1 MTKKRAVITGM
12 GSISCIG
19 TSLEEISKSLKD
31 GDSGIS
37 KNEEYDDL
45 GFRSKI
51 SGSVEINLKDLIDRK
66 IFRFMG
72 EAAAYSYL
80 SALDAIKDS
89 GLPNSIFETDR
100 IGVIAGSG
108 GASSRS
114 QVDAADILREKG
126 VKRVGPY
133 RVTQTM
139 GSTVSAC
146 LATSMKIKGVNFS
159 ISSACSTSAHCIGSA
174 WEQIQLGNQ
183 DVIIAGGAEDE
194 HWTQSG
200 LFDAM
205 GALSSNF
212 NENPTEASRPF
223 DENRDGFVISGGG
236 GIVIVEE
243 LEHALSRKAK
253 IYAEIKG
260 YSATSDGDDM
270 VAPSGEGAKN
280 CMRKSLEMSG
290 LNSIDYLNAHGTSTP
305 AGDPIELNAIKTVF
319 KDDIPIVSSTKSLT
333 GHTLGAAGVQECI
346 YSILMMN
353 QNFIAGNK
361 NLANPIPEA
370 DGINIPDK
378 SKLETIDFDN
388 DNINMVVTLEDG
400 KQQIILIDIKDG
412 IEQSRKYIEIK
423 NQK

>member
-19 TSLEEISKSLKD
+19 NNLEEISNSLRK
-31 GDSGIS
+31 GISGIS
-37 KNEEYDDL
+37 KNDEYNDL
-45 GFRSKI
+45 GFRSKV
-51 SGSVEINLKDLIDRK
+51 SGSILIDLKDLIDRK
-66 IFRFMG
+66 LFRFMG

-80 SALDAIKDS
+80 SALDALRDS
-89 GLPNSIFETDR
+89 ELPESIFETDR

-146 LATSMKIKGVNFS
+146 LATSLKIKGVNFS

-205 GALSSNF
+205 GALSSNY
-212 NENPTEASRPF
+212 NENPTAASRPF

-236 GIVIVEE
+236 GILIVEE

-280 CMRKSLEMSG
+280 CMKKSLEMSG
-290 LNSIDYLNAHGTSTP
+290 LKSVDYLNAHGTSTP
-305 AGDPIELNAIKTVF
+305 AGDPIELNAIKSVF

-353 QNFIAGNK
+353 GNFIAGNK
-361 NLANPIPEA
+361 NLTDPIPEA
-370 DGINIPDK
+370 DGINIPEK
-378 SKLETIDFDN
+378 SLEKEFDSFMSN
-388 DNINMVVTLEDG
+388 SFGFGGTNVSLVLS
-400 KQQIILIDIKDG
+400 KF
-412 IEQSRKYIEIK
+412 K
-423 NQK
+423 N

>member
-12 GSISCIG
+12 GSVSCIG
-19 TSLEEISKSLKD
+19 NNLEEISNSLRQ
-31 GDSGIS
+31 GISGIS
-37 KNEEYDDL
+37 KNDEYNDL
-45 GFRSKI
+45 GFRSKV
-51 SGSVEINLKDLIDRK
+51 SGSISIDLKDLIDRK
-66 IFRFMG
+66 LFRFMG

-80 SALDAIKDS
+80 SALDALRDS
-89 GLPNSIFETDR
+89 ELPESIFETDR

-146 LATSMKIKGVNFS
+146 LATSLKIKGVNFS

-205 GALSSNF
+205 GALSSNY
-212 NENPTEASRPF
+212 NENPTAASRPF

-236 GIVIVEE
+236 GILIVEE

-253 IYAEIKG
+253 IYAEITG

-280 CMRKSLEMSG
+280 CMKKSLEMSG
-290 LNSIDYLNAHGTSTP
+290 LKSVDYLNAHGTSTP
-305 AGDPIELNAIKTVF
+305 AGDPIELNAIKSVF

-353 QNFIAGNK
+353 GNFIAGNK
-361 NLANPIPEA
+361 NLTDPIPEA
-370 DGINIPDK
+370 DGINIPEK
-378 SKLETIDFDN
+378 SLEKEFDSFMSN
-388 DNINMVVTLEDG
+388 SFGFGGTNVSLVLS
-400 KQQIILIDIKDG
+400 KF
-412 IEQSRKYIEIK
+412 K
-423 NQK
+423 N

>member
-19 TSLEEISKSLKD
+19 NNLEEISKSLRN
-31 GDSGIS
+31 GISGIS
-37 KNEEYDDL
+37 KNDEYSNL
-45 GFRSKI
+45 GFRSKV
-51 SGSVEINLKDLIDRK
+51 SGSISINLKDLIDRK
-66 IFRFMG
+66 LFRFMG

-89 GLPNSIFETDR
+89 DLPESIFETDR

-146 LATSMKIKGVNFS
+146 LATSLKIKGVNFS
-159 ISSACSTSAHCIGSA
+159 ISSACSTSAHCVGSA

-212 NENPTEASRPF
+212 NENPTDASRPF

-236 GIVIVEE
+236 GILIVEE

-280 CMRKSLEMSG
+280 CMKKSLEMSG
-290 LNSIDYLNAHGTSTP
+290 LKSVDYLNAHGTSTP
-305 AGDPIELNAIKTVF
+305 AGDPIELNAIKSVF

-353 QNFIAGNK
+353 GNFIAGNK
-361 NLANPIPEA
+361 NLTDPIPEA
-370 DGINIPDK
+370 EG
-378 SKLETIDFDN
+378 
-388 DNINMVVTLEDG
+388 
-400 KQQIILIDIKDG
+400 IDIPEKSLEKEFNSFMSNSFG
-412 IEQSRKYIEIK
+412 FGGTNVSLVLSKFK
-423 NQK
+423 N

>member
-19 TSLEEISKSLKD
+19 NNLEEISNSLRQ
-31 GDSGIS
+31 GISGIS
-37 KNEEYDDL
+37 KNDEYDDL
-45 GFRSKI
+45 GFRSKV
-51 SGSVEINLKDLIDRK
+51 SGSISIDLKDLIDRK
-66 IFRFMG
+66 LFRFMG

-80 SALDAIKDS
+80 SALDALRDS
-89 GLPNSIFETDR
+89 KLPESIFETDR

-146 LATSMKIKGVNFS
+146 LATSLKIKGVNFS

-205 GALSSNF
+205 GALSSNY
-212 NENPTEASRPF
+212 NENPTAASRPF

-236 GIVIVEE
+236 GILIVEE

-280 CMRKSLEMSG
+280 CMKKSLEMSG
-290 LNSIDYLNAHGTSTP
+290 LKSVDYLNAHGTSTP
-305 AGDPIELNAIKTVF
+305 AGDPIELNAIKSVF

-353 QNFIAGNK
+353 GNFIAGNK
-361 NLANPIPEA
+361 NLTDPIPEA
-370 DGINIPDK
+370 DGINIPEK
-378 SKLETIDFDN
+378 SLEKEFDSFMSN
-388 DNINMVVTLEDG
+388 SFGFGGTNVSLVLS
-400 KQQIILIDIKDG
+400 KF
-412 IEQSRKYIEIK
+412 K
-423 NQK
+423 N

>member
-1 MTKKRAVITGM
+1 MIKKRAVITGM

-19 TSLEEISKSLKD
+19 NNLEEISNSLKQ
-31 GDSGIS
+31 GISGIS
-37 KNEEYDDL
+37 KNDEYNDL
-45 GFRSKI
+45 GFRSKV
-51 SGSVEINLKDLIDRK
+51 SGSVSIDLKDLIDRK
-66 IFRFMG
+66 LFRFMG

-80 SALDAIKDS
+80 SALDALRDS
-89 GLPNSIFETDR
+89 ELPESIFETDR

-146 LATSMKIKGVNFS
+146 LATSLKIKGVNFS

-205 GALSSNF
+205 GALSSNY
-212 NENPTEASRPF
+212 NENPTAASRPF

-236 GIVIVEE
+236 GILIVEE

-280 CMRKSLEMSG
+280 CMKKSLEMSG
-290 LNSIDYLNAHGTSTP
+290 LKSVDYLNAHGTSTP
-305 AGDPIELNAIKTVF
+305 AGDPIELNAIKSVF

-353 QNFIAGNK
+353 GNFIAGNK
-361 NLANPIPEA
+361 NLTDPIPEA
-370 DGINIPDK
+370 DGINIPEK
-378 SKLETIDFDN
+378 SLEKEFDSFMSN
-388 DNINMVVTLEDG
+388 SFGFGGTNVSLVLS
-400 KQQIILIDIKDG
+400 KFKD
-412 IEQSRKYIEIK
+412 
-423 NQK
+423 

>member
-19 TSLEEISKSLKD
+19 NNLEEISNSLRQ
-31 GDSGIS
+31 GISGIS
-37 KNEEYDDL
+37 KNDEYNDL
-45 GFRSKI
+45 GFRSKV
-51 SGSVEINLKDLIDRK
+51 SGSILIDLKGLIDRK
-66 IFRFMG
+66 LFRFMG

-80 SALDAIKDS
+80 SALDALRDS
-89 GLPNSIFETDR
+89 ELPESIFETDR

-146 LATSMKIKGVNFS
+146 LATSLKIKGVNFS

-205 GALSSNF
+205 GALSSNY
-212 NENPTEASRPF
+212 NENPTAASRPF

-236 GIVIVEE
+236 GILIVEE

-280 CMRKSLEMSG
+280 CMKKSLEMSG
-290 LNSIDYLNAHGTSTP
+290 LKSVDYLNAHGTSTP
-305 AGDPIELNAIKTVF
+305 AGDPIELNAIKSVF

-353 QNFIAGNK
+353 GNFIAGNK
-361 NLANPIPEA
+361 NLTDPIPEA
-370 DGINIPDK
+370 DGINIPEK
-378 SKLETIDFDN
+378 SLEKEFDSFMSN
-388 DNINMVVTLEDG
+388 SFGFGGTNVSLVLS
-400 KQQIILIDIKDG
+400 KF
-412 IEQSRKYIEIK
+412 K
-423 NQK
+423 N

>member
-1 MTKKRAVITGM
+1 MKIHKVSKMTKKRAVITGM

-19 TSLEEISKSLKD
+19 NNLEEISHSLRQ
-31 GDSGIS
+31 GISGIS
-37 KNEEYDDL
+37 KNDEYNDL
-45 GFRSKI
+45 GFRSKV
-51 SGSVEINLKDLIDRK
+51 SGSISIDLKDLIDRK
-66 IFRFMG
+66 LFRFMG

-80 SALDAIKDS
+80 SAQDALRDS
-89 GLPNSIFETDR
+89 ELPESIFETDR

-146 LATSMKIKGVNFS
+146 LATSLKIKGVNFS

-183 DVIIAGGAEDE
+183 DVIVAGGGEDE

-205 GALSSNF
+205 GALSTNY
-212 NENPTEASRPF
+212 NENPTAASRPF

-236 GIVIVEE
+236 GILIVEE

-280 CMRKSLEMSG
+280 CMKKSLEMSG
-290 LNSIDYLNAHGTSTP
+290 LKSVDYLNAHGTSTP
-305 AGDPIELNAIKTVF
+305 AGDPIELNAIKSVF

-353 QNFIAGNK
+353 GNFIAGNK
-361 NLANPIPEA
+361 NLTDPIPEA
-370 DGINIPDK
+370 DGINIPEK
-378 SKLETIDFDN
+378 SLEKEFDSFMSN
-388 DNINMVVTLEDG
+388 SFGFGGTNVSLVLS
-400 KQQIILIDIKDG
+400 KF
-412 IEQSRKYIEIK
+412 K
-423 NQK
+423 N

>member
-19 TSLEEISKSLKD
+19 NNLEEISHSLRQ
-31 GDSGIS
+31 GISGIS
-37 KNEEYDDL
+37 KNDEYNDL
-45 GFRSKI
+45 GFRIKV
-51 SGSVEINLKDLIDRK
+51 SGSISIDLKDLIDRK
-66 IFRFMG
+66 LFRFMG

-80 SALDAIKDS
+80 SAQDALRDS
-89 GLPNSIFETDR
+89 ELPESIFETDR

-146 LATSMKIKGVNFS
+146 LATSLKIKGVNFS

-205 GALSSNF
+205 GALSSNY
-212 NENPTEASRPF
+212 NENPTAASRPF

-236 GIVIVEE
+236 GILIVEE

-280 CMRKSLEMSG
+280 CMKKSLEMSG
-290 LNSIDYLNAHGTSTP
+290 LKSVDYLNAHGTSTP
-305 AGDPIELNAIKTVF
+305 AGDPIELNAIKSVF

-353 QNFIAGNK
+353 GNFIAGNK
-361 NLANPIPEA
+361 NLTDPIPEA
-370 DGINIPDK
+370 DGINIPEK
-378 SKLETIDFDN
+378 SLEKEFDSFMSN
-388 DNINMVVTLEDG
+388 SFGFGGTNVSLVL
-400 KQQIILIDIKDG
+400 
-412 IEQSRKYIEIK
+412 SRFK
-423 NQK
+423 N

>member
-1 MTKKRAVITGM
+1 MTKKRAGITGM
-12 GSISCIG
+12 GSVSCIG
-19 TSLEEISKSLKD
+19 NNLEEISNSLRQ
-31 GDSGIS
+31 GISGIS
-37 KNEEYDDL
+37 KNDEYNDL

-51 SGSVEINLKDLIDRK
+51 SGSILIDLKDLIDRK
-66 IFRFMG
+66 LFRFMG

-80 SALDAIKDS
+80 SALDALRDS
-89 GLPNSIFETDR
+89 KLPESIFETDR

-146 LATSMKIKGVNFS
+146 LATSLKIKGVNFS

-205 GALSSNF
+205 GALSSNY
-212 NENPTEASRPF
+212 NENPTAASRPF

-236 GIVIVEE
+236 GILIVEE

-280 CMRKSLEMSG
+280 CMKKSLEMSG
-290 LNSIDYLNAHGTSTP
+290 LKSVDYLNAHGTSTP
-305 AGDPIELNAIKTVF
+305 AGDPIELNAIKSVF

-353 QNFIAGNK
+353 GNFIAGNK
-361 NLANPIPEA
+361 NLNDPIPEA
-370 DGINIPDK
+370 DGINIPEK
-378 SKLETIDFDN
+378 SLEKEFDSFMSN
-388 DNINMVVTLEDG
+388 SFGFGGTNVSLVLS
-400 KQQIILIDIKDG
+400 KF
-412 IEQSRKYIEIK
+412 K
-423 NQK
+423 N

>member
-19 TSLEEISKSLKD
+19 NNLEEISNSLRQ
-31 GDSGIS
+31 GISGIS
-37 KNEEYDDL
+37 KNDEYNDL
-45 GFRSKI
+45 GFRSKV
-51 SGSVEINLKDLIDRK
+51 SGSISIDLKDLIDRK
-66 IFRFMG
+66 LFRFMG

-80 SALDAIKDS
+80 SALDALRDS
-89 GLPNSIFETDR
+89 ELSESIFETDR

-146 LATSMKIKGVNFS
+146 LATSLKIKGVNFS

-212 NENPTEASRPF
+212 NENPTAASRPF
-223 DENRDGFVISGGG
+223 DKNRDGFVISGGG
-236 GIVIVEE
+236 GILIVEE

-253 IYAEIKG
+253 IYAEIIG

-280 CMRKSLEMSG
+280 CMKKSFEMSG
-290 LNSIDYLNAHGTSTP
+290 LKSVDYLNAHGTSTP
-305 AGDPIELNAIKTVF
+305 AGDPIELNAIKSVF
-319 KDDIPIVSSTKSLT
+319 KDDIPLVSSTKSLT

-353 QNFIAGNK
+353 GNFIAGNK
-361 NLANPIPEA
+361 NLTDPIPEA
-370 DGINIPDK
+370 DGINIPEK
-378 SKLETIDFDN
+378 SLEKEFNSFMSNSFGFGGTNVSLVLSKF
-388 DNINMVVTLEDG
+388 
-400 KQQIILIDIKDG
+400 
-412 IEQSRKYIEIK
+412 K
-423 NQK
+423 N

>member
-19 TSLEEISKSLKD
+19 NNLEEISNSLRQ
-31 GDSGIS
+31 GISGIS
-37 KNEEYDDL
+37 KNDEYNDL
-45 GFRSKI
+45 GFRSKV
-51 SGSVEINLKDLIDRK
+51 SGSILIDLKDLIDRK
-66 IFRFMG
+66 LFRFMG

-80 SALDAIKDS
+80 SALDALRDS
-89 GLPNSIFETDR
+89 ELPESIFETDR

-146 LATSMKIKGVNFS
+146 LATSLKIKGVNFS

-212 NENPTEASRPF
+212 NENPTAASRPF
-223 DENRDGFVISGGG
+223 DESRDGFVISGGG
-236 GIVIVEE
+236 GILIVEE

-280 CMRKSLEMSG
+280 CMKKSLEMSG
-290 LNSIDYLNAHGTSTP
+290 LKSVDYLNAHGTSTP
-305 AGDPIELNAIKTVF
+305 AGDPIELNAIKSVF

-353 QNFIAGNK
+353 GNFIAGNK
-361 NLANPIPEA
+361 NLTDPIPEA
-370 DGINIPDK
+370 DGINIPEK
-378 SKLETIDFDN
+378 SLEKEFDSFMSN
-388 DNINMVVTLEDG
+388 SFGFGGTNVSLVLS
-400 KQQIILIDIKDG
+400 KF
-412 IEQSRKYIEIK
+412 K
-423 NQK
+423 N

>member
-19 TSLEEISKSLKD
+19 NNLEEISNSLRQ
-31 GDSGIS
+31 GISGIS
-37 KNEEYDDL
+37 KNDEYNDL
-45 GFRSKI
+45 GFRSKV
-51 SGSVEINLKDLIDRK
+51 SGSILIDLKDLIDRK
-66 IFRFMG
+66 LFRFMG

-80 SALDAIKDS
+80 SALDALRDS
-89 GLPNSIFETDR
+89 KLPESIFETDR

-146 LATSMKIKGVNFS
+146 LATSFKIKGVNFS

-205 GALSSNF
+205 GALSSNY
-212 NENPTEASRPF
+212 NENPTAASRPF

-236 GIVIVEE
+236 GILIVEE

-253 IYAEIKG
+253 IYAEVKG

-280 CMRKSLEMSG
+280 CMKKSLEMSG
-290 LNSIDYLNAHGTSTP
+290 LKSVDYLNAHGTSTP
-305 AGDPIELNAIKTVF
+305 AGDPIELNAIKSVF

-353 QNFIAGNK
+353 GNFIAGNK
-361 NLANPIPEA
+361 NLTDPIPEA
-370 DGINIPDK
+370 DGIDIPKK
-378 SKLETIDFDN
+378 SLEKEFDSFMSN
-388 DNINMVVTLEDG
+388 SFGFGGTNVSLVLS
-400 KQQIILIDIKDG
+400 KFK
-412 IEQSRKYIEIK
+412 S
-423 NQK
+423 

>member
-1 MTKKRAVITGM
+1 MIKKRAVITGM

-19 TSLEEISKSLKD
+19 NNLAEISNSLRQ
-31 GDSGIS
+31 GISGIT
-37 KNEEYDDL
+37 KNDEYNDL
-45 GFRSKI
+45 GFRSKV
-51 SGSVEINLKDLIDRK
+51 SGSIFIDLKDLIDRK
-66 IFRFMG
+66 LFRFMG

-80 SALDAIKDS
+80 SALDALRDS
-89 GLPNSIFETDR
+89 KLPESIFETDR

-146 LATSMKIKGVNFS
+146 LATSLKIKGVNFS

-205 GALSSNF
+205 GALSSNY
-212 NENPTEASRPF
+212 NENPTAASRPF

-236 GIVIVEE
+236 GILIVEE

-280 CMRKSLEMSG
+280 CMKKSLEMSG
-290 LNSIDYLNAHGTSTP
+290 LKSVDYLNAHGTSTP
-305 AGDPIELNAIKTVF
+305 AGDPIELNAIKSVF

-353 QNFIAGNK
+353 GNFIAGNK
-361 NLANPIPEA
+361 NLTDPIPEA
-370 DGINIPDK
+370 DGINIPEK
-378 SKLETIDFDN
+378 SLEKEFDSFMSN
-388 DNINMVVTLEDG
+388 SFGFGGTNVSLVLS
-400 KQQIILIDIKDG
+400 KF
-412 IEQSRKYIEIK
+412 K
-423 NQK
+423 N

>member
-1 MTKKRAVITGM
+1 MAKKRAVITGM

-19 TSLEEISKSLKD
+19 NNLNEISKSLKE
-31 GDSGIS
+31 GTSGIFF
-37 KNEEYDDL
+37 NEEYENL
-45 GFRSKI
+45 GFRSKV
-51 SGSVEINLKDLIDRK
+51 SGSINIDLKELIDRK
-66 IFRFMG
+66 LLRFMG
-72 EAAAYSYL
+72 EAASYAYL
-80 SALDAIKDS
+80 SALEAIKDAN
-89 GLPNSIFETDR
+89 LPKSIFDTDR

-114 QVDAADILREKG
+114 QVDAADIMRNKG
-126 VKRVGPY
+126 VKRIGPY

-146 LATSMKIKGVNFS
+146 LSTSLKIKGVNFS

-183 DVIIAGGAEDE
+183 DVVIAGGGEDE

-212 NENPTEASRPF
+212 NNDPTKASRPF

-243 LEHALSRKAK
+243 LEHALRRDAE

-270 VAPSGEGAKN
+270 VSPSGEGAKN
-280 CMRKSLEMSG
+280 CMQKSFEMSE
-290 LNSIDYLNAHGTSTP
+290 LDSIDYLNAHGTSTP
-305 AGDPIELNAIKTVF
+305 AGDPIEINAIKSVF
-319 KDDIPIVSSTKSLT
+319 KENPPIISSTKSLT

-346 YSILMMN
+346 YSILMMKG
-353 QNFIAGNK
+353 NFISGNK
-361 NLANPIPEA
+361 NLSSPIPEA
-370 DGINIPDK
+370 SGLNIPETSIEREFNSFMSNSFGFGGTNTSLVL
-378 SKLETIDFDN
+378 SKYEN
-388 DNINMVVTLEDG
+388 
-400 KQQIILIDIKDG
+400 
-412 IEQSRKYIEIK
+412 
-423 NQK
+423 

>member
-19 TSLEEISKSLKD
+19 NNLEEISKSLRN
-31 GDSGIS
+31 GISGIS
-37 KNEEYDDL
+37 KNDEYSNL

-51 SGSVEINLKDLIDRK
+51 SGSISINLKDLIDRK
-66 IFRFMG
+66 LFRFMG

-89 GLPNSIFETDR
+89 DLPESIFETDR

-146 LATSMKIKGVNFS
+146 LATSLKIKGVNFS

-212 NENPTEASRPF
+212 NENPTDASRPF

-236 GIVIVEE
+236 GILIVEE

-280 CMRKSLEMSG
+280 CMKKSLEMSG
-290 LNSIDYLNAHGTSTP
+290 LKSVDYLNAHGTSTP
-305 AGDPIELNAIKTVF
+305 AGDPIELNAIKSVF
-319 KDDIPIVSSTKSLT
+319 KDDIPVVSSTKSLT

-353 QNFIAGNK
+353 GNFIAGNK
-361 NLANPIPEA
+361 NLTDPIPEA
-370 DGINIPDK
+370 NGINIPEK
-378 SKLETIDFDN
+378 SLEKEFDSFMSN
-388 DNINMVVTLEDG
+388 SFGFGGTNVSLVLSKYED
-400 KQQIILIDIKDG
+400 
-412 IEQSRKYIEIK
+412 
-423 NQK
+423 

>member
-19 TSLEEISKSLKD
+19 NNLAEISNSLRQ
-31 GDSGIS
+31 GISGIS
-37 KNEEYDDL
+37 KNDEYNDL
-45 GFRSKI
+45 GFRSKV
-51 SGSVEINLKDLIDRK
+51 SGSISIDLKDLIDRK
-66 IFRFMG
+66 LFRFMG

-80 SALDAIKDS
+80 SALDALRDS
-89 GLPNSIFETDR
+89 ELPESIFETDR

-146 LATSMKIKGVNFS
+146 LATSLKIKGVNFS

-205 GALSSNF
+205 GALSSNY
-212 NENPTEASRPF
+212 NENPTAASRPF

-236 GIVIVEE
+236 GILIVEE

-280 CMRKSLEMSG
+280 CMKKSLEMSG
-290 LNSIDYLNAHGTSTP
+290 LKSVDYLNAHGTSTP
-305 AGDPIELNAIKTVF
+305 AGDPIELNAIKSVF

-353 QNFIAGNK
+353 GNFIAGNK
-361 NLANPIPEA
+361 NLTDPIPEA
-370 DGINIPDK
+370 DGINIPEK
-378 SKLETIDFDN
+378 SLEKEFNSFMSNSFGFGGTNVSLVLSKF
-388 DNINMVVTLEDG
+388 
-400 KQQIILIDIKDG
+400 
-412 IEQSRKYIEIK
+412 K
-423 NQK
+423 N

>member
-12 GSISCIG
+12 GSVSCIG
-19 TSLEEISKSLKD
+19 NNLEEISNSLRQ
-31 GDSGIS
+31 GISGIS
-37 KNEEYDDL
+37 KNDEYSDL
-45 GFRSKI
+45 GFRSKV
-51 SGSVEINLKDLIDRK
+51 SGSISIDLKDLIDRK
-66 IFRFMG
+66 LFRFMG

-80 SALDAIKDS
+80 SALDALRDS
-89 GLPNSIFETDR
+89 ELPESIFETDR

-146 LATSMKIKGVNFS
+146 LATSLKIKGVNFS

-205 GALSSNF
+205 GALSSNY
-212 NENPTEASRPF
+212 NENPTAASRPF

-236 GIVIVEE
+236 GILIVEE

-280 CMRKSLEMSG
+280 CMKKSLEMSG
-290 LNSIDYLNAHGTSTP
+290 LKSVDYLNAHGTSTP
-305 AGDPIELNAIKTVF
+305 AGDPIELNAIKSVF

-353 QNFIAGNK
+353 GNFIAGNK
-361 NLANPIPEA
+361 NLTDPIPEA
-370 DGINIPDK
+370 NGINIPEK
-378 SKLETIDFDN
+378 SLEKEFDSFMSN
-388 DNINMVVTLEDG
+388 SFGFGGTNVSLVLS
-400 KQQIILIDIKDG
+400 KF
-412 IEQSRKYIEIK
+412 K
-423 NQK
+423 N

>member
-19 TSLEEISKSLKD
+19 NNLEEISHSLRQ
-31 GDSGIS
+31 GISGIS
-37 KNEEYDDL
+37 KNDEYNDL
-45 GFRSKI
+45 GFRSKV
-51 SGSVEINLKDLIDRK
+51 SGSILIDLKDLIDRK
-66 IFRFMG
+66 LFRFMG

-80 SALDAIKDS
+80 SALDALRDS
-89 GLPNSIFETDR
+89 ELPESIFETDR

-146 LATSMKIKGVNFS
+146 LATSLKIKGVNFS

-205 GALSSNF
+205 GALSSNY
-212 NENPTEASRPF
+212 NENPTAASRPF
-223 DENRDGFVISGGG
+223 DKNRDGFVISGGG
-236 GIVIVEE
+236 GILIVEE

-280 CMRKSLEMSG
+280 CMKKSLEMSG
-290 LNSIDYLNAHGTSTP
+290 LKSVDYLNAHGTSTP
-305 AGDPIELNAIKTVF
+305 AGDPIELNAIKSVF

-353 QNFIAGNK
+353 GNFIAGNK
-361 NLANPIPEA
+361 NLTDPIPEA
-370 DGINIPDK
+370 DSINIPEK
-378 SKLETIDFDN
+378 SLEKEFDSFMSN
-388 DNINMVVTLEDG
+388 SFGFGGTNVSLVLS
-400 KQQIILIDIKDG
+400 KF
-412 IEQSRKYIEIK
+412 K
-423 NQK
+423 N

>member
-19 TSLEEISKSLKD
+19 NNLEEISNSLRQ
-31 GDSGIS
+31 GISGIS
-37 KNEEYDDL
+37 KNDEYNDL
-45 GFRSKI
+45 GFRSKV
-51 SGSVEINLKDLIDRK
+51 SGSILIDLKDLIDRK
-66 IFRFMG
+66 LFRFMG

-80 SALDAIKDS
+80 SALDALRDS
-89 GLPNSIFETDR
+89 KLSESIFETDR

-146 LATSMKIKGVNFS
+146 LATSLKIKGVNFS

-205 GALSSNF
+205 GALSSNY
-212 NENPTEASRPF
+212 NENPTAASRPF

-236 GIVIVEE
+236 GILIVEE

-280 CMRKSLEMSG
+280 CMKKSLEMSG
-290 LNSIDYLNAHGTSTP
+290 LKSVDYLNAHGTSTP
-305 AGDPIELNAIKTVF
+305 AGDPIELNAIKSVF

-353 QNFIAGNK
+353 GNFIAGNK
-361 NLANPIPEA
+361 NLTDPIPEA
-370 DGINIPDK
+370 DGINIPEK
-378 SKLETIDFDN
+378 SLQKEFDSFMSN
-388 DNINMVVTLEDG
+388 SFGFGGTNVSLVLS
-400 KQQIILIDIKDG
+400 KF
-412 IEQSRKYIEIK
+412 K
-423 NQK
+423 N

>member
-12 GSISCIG
+12 GSVSCIG
-19 TSLEEISKSLKD
+19 NNLDEISESLRK
-31 GDSGIS
+31 GNSGIS
-37 KNEEYDDL
+37 KNDEYDDL

-51 SGSVEINLKDLIDRK
+51 SGSILIDLKDLIDRK
-66 IFRFMG
+66 LFRFMG

-80 SALDAIKDS
+80 SALDALRDS
-89 GLPNSIFETDR
+89 ELPDSIFETDR

-146 LATSMKIKGVNFS
+146 LATSLKIKGVNFS

-212 NENPTEASRPF
+212 NENPTAASRPF

-236 GIVIVEE
+236 GILIVEE

-280 CMRKSLEMSG
+280 CMKKSLEMSG
-290 LNSIDYLNAHGTSTP
+290 LKSIDYLNAHGTSTP
-305 AGDPIELNAIKTVF
+305 AGDPIELNAIKSVF

-353 QNFIAGNK
+353 DNFIAGNK
-361 NLANPIPEA
+361 NLTNPIPEA
-370 DGINIPDK
+370 DGINIPKK
-378 SKLETIDFDN
+378 SLEKEFNSFMSNSFGFGGTN
-388 DNINMVVTLEDG
+388 VSLVL
-400 KQQIILIDIKDG
+400 
-412 IEQSRKYIEIK
+412 SKYE
-423 NQK
+423 N

>member
-19 TSLEEISKSLKD
+19 NNLEEISNSLRQ
-31 GDSGIS
+31 GISGIS
-37 KNEEYDDL
+37 KNDEYNDL
-45 GFRSKI
+45 GFRSKV
-51 SGSVEINLKDLIDRK
+51 SGSISIDLKDLIDRK
-66 IFRFMG
+66 LFRFMG

-80 SALDAIKDS
+80 SALDALRDS
-89 GLPNSIFETDR
+89 KLPESIFETDR

-146 LATSMKIKGVNFS
+146 LATSLKIKGVNFS

-183 DVIIAGGAEDE
+183 DVVIAGGAEDE

-212 NENPTEASRPF
+212 NENPIAASRPF

-236 GIVIVEE
+236 GILIVEE

-280 CMRKSLEMSG
+280 CMKKSLEMSG
-290 LNSIDYLNAHGTSTP
+290 LKSVDYLNAHGTSTP
-305 AGDPIELNAIKTVF
+305 AGDPIELIAIKSVF

-353 QNFIAGNK
+353 GNFIAGNK
-361 NLANPIPEA
+361 NLTDPIPEA
-370 DGINIPDK
+370 DGIDIPEK
-378 SKLETIDFDN
+378 SLEKEFDSFMSN
-388 DNINMVVTLEDG
+388 SFGFGGTNVSLVLS
-400 KQQIILIDIKDG
+400 KF
-412 IEQSRKYIEIK
+412 K
-423 NQK
+423 N

>member
-19 TSLEEISKSLKD
+19 NNLEEISISLRQ
-31 GDSGIS
+31 GISGIS
-37 KNEEYDDL
+37 KNDEYNDL
-45 GFRSKI
+45 GFRSKV
-51 SGSVEINLKDLIDRK
+51 SGSISIDLKDLIDRK
-66 IFRFMG
+66 LFRFMG

-80 SALDAIKDS
+80 SALDALRDS
-89 GLPNSIFETDR
+89 ELPESIFETDR

-146 LATSMKIKGVNFS
+146 LATSLKIKGVNFS

-205 GALSSNF
+205 GALSSNY
-212 NENPTEASRPF
+212 NENPSAASRPF

-236 GIVIVEE
+236 GILIVEE

-280 CMRKSLEMSG
+280 CMKKSLEMSG
-290 LNSIDYLNAHGTSTP
+290 LKSVDYLNAHGTSTP
-305 AGDPIELNAIKTVF
+305 AGDPIELNAIKSVF

-353 QNFIAGNK
+353 GNFIAGNK
-361 NLANPIPEA
+361 NLTDPIPEA
-370 DGINIPDK
+370 DGINIPEK
-378 SKLETIDFDN
+378 SLEKEFDSFMSN
-388 DNINMVVTLEDG
+388 SFGFGGTNVSLVLS
-400 KQQIILIDIKDG
+400 KF
-412 IEQSRKYIEIK
+412 K
-423 NQK
+423 N

>member
-12 GSISCIG
+12 GSVSCIG
-19 TSLEEISKSLKD
+19 NNLEEISNSLRQ
-31 GDSGIS
+31 GISGIS
-37 KNEEYDDL
+37 KNDEYNDL
-45 GFRSKI
+45 GFRSKV
-51 SGSVEINLKDLIDRK
+51 SGSIFIDLKDLIDRK
-66 IFRFMG
+66 LFRFMG

-80 SALDAIKDS
+80 SAQDALRDS
-89 GLPNSIFETDR
+89 ELPESIFETDR

-114 QVDAADILREKG
+114 QVDAVDILREKG
-126 VKRVGPY
+126 VKKVGPY

-146 LATSMKIKGVNFS
+146 LATSLKIKGVNFS

-212 NENPTEASRPF
+212 NENPTAASRPF
-223 DENRDGFVISGGG
+223 DESRDGFVISGGG
-236 GIVIVEE
+236 GILIVEE

-280 CMRKSLEMSG
+280 CMKKSLEMSG
-290 LNSIDYLNAHGTSTP
+290 LKSVDYLNAHGTSTP
-305 AGDPIELNAIKTVF
+305 AGDPIELNAIKSVF

-353 QNFIAGNK
+353 GNFIAGNK
-361 NLANPIPEA
+361 NLTDPIPEA
-370 DGINIPDK
+370 EG
-378 SKLETIDFDN
+378 
-388 DNINMVVTLEDG
+388 
-400 KQQIILIDIKDG
+400 IDIPEKSLEKEFNSFMSNSFG
-412 IEQSRKYIEIK
+412 FGGTNVSLVLSKFK
-423 NQK
+423 N

>member
-19 TSLEEISKSLKD
+19 NNLAEISNSLRQ
-31 GDSGIS
+31 GISGIS
-37 KNEEYDDL
+37 KNDEYNDL
-45 GFRSKI
+45 GFRSKV
-51 SGSVEINLKDLIDRK
+51 SGSILIELKDLIDRK
-66 IFRFMG
+66 LFRFMG

-80 SALDAIKDS
+80 SALDALRDS
-89 GLPNSIFETDR
+89 ELPESIFETDR

-146 LATSMKIKGVNFS
+146 LATSLKIKGVNFS

-205 GALSSNF
+205 GALSSNY
-212 NENPTEASRPF
+212 NENPTAASRPF

-236 GIVIVEE
+236 GILIVEE

-280 CMRKSLEMSG
+280 CMKKSLEMSG
-290 LNSIDYLNAHGTSTP
+290 LKSVDYLNAHGTSTP
-305 AGDPIELNAIKTVF
+305 AGDPIELNAIKSVF

-353 QNFIAGNK
+353 GNFIAGNK
-361 NLANPIPEA
+361 NLTDPIPEA
-370 DGINIPDK
+370 DGIDIPKK
-378 SKLETIDFDN
+378 SLEKEFDSFMSN
-388 DNINMVVTLEDG
+388 SFGFGGTNVSLVLS
-400 KQQIILIDIKDG
+400 KFK
-412 IEQSRKYIEIK
+412 S
-423 NQK
+423 

>member
-19 TSLEEISKSLKD
+19 NNLEEISNSLRQ
-31 GDSGIS
+31 GISGIS
-37 KNEEYDDL
+37 KNDEYNDL
-45 GFRSKI
+45 GFRSKV
-51 SGSVEINLKDLIDRK
+51 SGSILIDLKGLIDRK
-66 IFRFMG
+66 LFRFMG

-80 SALDAIKDS
+80 SALDALRDS
-89 GLPNSIFETDR
+89 ELPESIFETDR

-146 LATSMKIKGVNFS
+146 LATSLKIKGVNFS

-205 GALSSNF
+205 GALSSNY
-212 NENPTEASRPF
+212 NENPTAASRPF

-236 GIVIVEE
+236 GILIVEE

-280 CMRKSLEMSG
+280 CMKKSLEMSG
-290 LNSIDYLNAHGTSTP
+290 LKSVDYLNAHGTSTP
-305 AGDPIELNAIKTVF
+305 AGDPIELNAIKSVF

-353 QNFIAGNK
+353 GNFIAGNK
-361 NLANPIPEA
+361 NFTDTIPEA
-370 DGINIPDK
+370 DGINIPEK
-378 SKLETIDFDN
+378 SLEKEFDSFMSN
-388 DNINMVVTLEDG
+388 SFGFGGTNVSLVLS
-400 KQQIILIDIKDG
+400 KF
-412 IEQSRKYIEIK
+412 K
-423 NQK
+423 N

>member
-1 MTKKRAVITGM
+1 M

-19 TSLEEISKSLKD
+19 NNLEEISQSLRN
-31 GDSGIS
+31 GVSGIS
-37 KNEEYDDL
+37 KNDEYSDL

-51 SGSVEINLKDLIDRK
+51 SGSISINLKDSIDRK
-66 IFRFMG
+66 LFRFMG

-80 SALDAIKDS
+80 SAIDAIKDS
-89 GLPNSIFETDR
+89 DLPESIFETDR

-146 LATSMKIKGVNFS
+146 LATSLKIKGVNFS
-159 ISSACSTSAHCIGSA
+159 ISSACSTSAHCVGSA

-223 DENRDGFVISGGG
+223 DKNRDGFVISGGG
-236 GIVIVEE
+236 GILIVEE

-280 CMRKSLEMSG
+280 CMKKSLEMSG
-290 LNSIDYLNAHGTSTP
+290 LKSVDYLNAHGTSTP
-305 AGDPIELNAIKTVF
+305 AGDPIELNAIKSVF
-319 KDDIPIVSSTKSLT
+319 IDDIPIVSSTKSLT

-353 QNFIAGNK
+353 GNFIAGNK
-361 NLANPIPEA
+361 NLTDPIPEA
-370 DGINIPDK
+370 DGINIPEK
-378 SKLETIDFDN
+378 SLEKEFDSFMSN
-388 DNINMVVTLEDG
+388 SFGFGGTNVSLVLS
-400 KQQIILIDIKDG
+400 KF
-412 IEQSRKYIEIK
+412 K
-423 NQK
+423 N

>member
-12 GSISCIG
+12 GSVSCIG
-19 TSLEEISKSLKD
+19 NNLEEISNSLRQ
-31 GDSGIS
+31 GISGIS
-37 KNEEYDDL
+37 KNDEYSDL
-45 GFRSKI
+45 GFRSKV
-51 SGSVEINLKDLIDRK
+51 SGSISIDLKDLIDRK
-66 IFRFMG
+66 LFRFMG

-80 SALDAIKDS
+80 SALDALRDS
-89 GLPNSIFETDR
+89 ELPESIFETDR

-146 LATSMKIKGVNFS
+146 LATSLKIKGVNFS

-205 GALSSNF
+205 GALSSNY
-212 NENPTEASRPF
+212 NENPTAASRPF
-223 DENRDGFVISGGG
+223 DKNRDGFVISGGG
-236 GIVIVEE
+236 GILIVEE

-280 CMRKSLEMSG
+280 CMKKSLEMSG
-290 LNSIDYLNAHGTSTP
+290 FKSVDYLNAHGTSTP
-305 AGDPIELNAIKTVF
+305 AGDPIELNAIKSVF

-353 QNFIAGNK
+353 GNFIAGNK
-361 NLANPIPEA
+361 NLSDPIPEA
-370 DGINIPDK
+370 DGINIPEK
-378 SKLETIDFDN
+378 SLEKEFDSFMSN
-388 DNINMVVTLEDG
+388 SFGFGGTNVGLVLS
-400 KQQIILIDIKDG
+400 KF
-412 IEQSRKYIEIK
+412 K
-423 NQK
+423 N

>member
-19 TSLEEISKSLKD
+19 NNLAEISNSLRQ
-31 GDSGIS
+31 GISGIT
-37 KNEEYDDL
+37 KNDEYDDL
-45 GFRSKI
+45 GFRSKV
-51 SGSVEINLKDLIDRK
+51 SGSIFIDLKDLIDRK
-66 IFRFMG
+66 LFRFMG

-80 SALDAIKDS
+80 SAQDALRDS
-89 GLPNSIFETDR
+89 ELPESIFETDR

-114 QVDAADILREKG
+114 QVDAVDILREKG

-146 LATSMKIKGVNFS
+146 LATSLKIKGVNFS

-212 NENPTEASRPF
+212 NENPTAASRPF
-223 DENRDGFVISGGG
+223 DESRDGFVISGGG
-236 GIVIVEE
+236 GILIVEE

-280 CMRKSLEMSG
+280 CMKKSLEMSG
-290 LNSIDYLNAHGTSTP
+290 LKSVDYLNAHGTSTP
-305 AGDPIELNAIKTVF
+305 AGDPIELNAIKSVF

-353 QNFIAGNK
+353 GNFIAGNK
-361 NLANPIPEA
+361 NLTDPIPEA
-370 DGINIPDK
+370 EG
-378 SKLETIDFDN
+378 
-388 DNINMVVTLEDG
+388 
-400 KQQIILIDIKDG
+400 IDIPEKSLEKEFNSFMSNSFG
-412 IEQSRKYIEIK
+412 FGGTNVSLVLSKFK
-423 NQK
+423 N

>member
-12 GSISCIG
+12 GSVSCIG
-19 TSLEEISKSLKD
+19 NNLEEISNSLRQ
-31 GDSGIS
+31 GISGIS
-37 KNEEYDDL
+37 KNDEYNDL
-45 GFRSKI
+45 GFRSKV
-51 SGSVEINLKDLIDRK
+51 SGSISIDLKDLIDRK
-66 IFRFMG
+66 LFRFMG

-80 SALDAIKDS
+80 SALDALRDS
-89 GLPNSIFETDR
+89 ELPESIFETDR

-146 LATSMKIKGVNFS
+146 LATSLKIKGVNFS

-205 GALSSNF
+205 GALSSNY
-212 NENPTEASRPF
+212 NENPTAASRPF

-236 GIVIVEE
+236 GILIVEE

-280 CMRKSLEMSG
+280 CMKKSLDMSG
-290 LNSIDYLNAHGTSTP
+290 LKSVDYLNAHGTSTP
-305 AGDPIELNAIKTVF
+305 AGDPIELNAIKSVF

-353 QNFIAGNK
+353 GNFIAGNK
-361 NLANPIPEA
+361 NLTDPIPEA
-370 DGINIPDK
+370 DGINIPEK
-378 SKLETIDFDN
+378 SLEKEFDSFMSN
-388 DNINMVVTLEDG
+388 SFGFGGTNVSLVLS
-400 KQQIILIDIKDG
+400 KF
-412 IEQSRKYIEIK
+412 K
-423 NQK
+423 N

>member
-19 TSLEEISKSLKD
+19 NNLEEISNSLRQ
-31 GDSGIS
+31 GISGIS
-37 KNEEYDDL
+37 KNDEYNDL
-45 GFRSKI
+45 GFRSKV
-51 SGSVEINLKDLIDRK
+51 SGSISINLKDLIDRK
-66 IFRFMG
+66 LFRFMG

-80 SALDAIKDS
+80 SALDALRDS
-89 GLPNSIFETDR
+89 ELPESIFETDR

-146 LATSMKIKGVNFS
+146 LATSLKIKGVNFS

-212 NENPTEASRPF
+212 NENPTAASRPF
-223 DENRDGFVISGGG
+223 DKNRDGFVISGGG
-236 GIVIVEE
+236 GILIVEE
-243 LEHALSRKAK
+243 LEHAISRKAK

-280 CMRKSLEMSG
+280 CMKKSLEMSG
-290 LNSIDYLNAHGTSTP
+290 LKSVDYLNAHGTSTP
-305 AGDPIELNAIKTVF
+305 AGDPIELNAIKSVF
-319 KDDIPIVSSTKSLT
+319 KNDIPIVSSTKSLT

-353 QNFIAGNK
+353 ENFIAGNK
-361 NLANPIPEA
+361 NLSDPIPEA

-378 SKLETIDFDN
+378 SLEKEFDSFMSN
-388 DNINMVVTLEDG
+388 SFGFGGTNVSLVLS
-400 KQQIILIDIKDG
+400 KF
-412 IEQSRKYIEIK
+412 K
-423 NQK
+423 N

>member
-19 TSLEEISKSLKD
+19 NNLEEISNSLRQ
-31 GDSGIS
+31 GISGIS
-37 KNEEYDDL
+37 KNDEYNDL
-45 GFRSKI
+45 GFRSKV
-51 SGSVEINLKDLIDRK
+51 SGSISIDLKDLIDRK
-66 IFRFMG
+66 LFRFMG

-80 SALDAIKDS
+80 SALDALRDS
-89 GLPNSIFETDR
+89 ELPESIFETDR

-146 LATSMKIKGVNFS
+146 LATSLKIKGVNFS

-205 GALSSNF
+205 GALSSNY
-212 NENPTEASRPF
+212 NENPTAASRPF

-236 GIVIVEE
+236 GILIVEE

-280 CMRKSLEMSG
+280 CMKKSLEMSG
-290 LNSIDYLNAHGTSTP
+290 LKSVDYLNAHGTSTP
-305 AGDPIELNAIKTVF
+305 AGDPIELNAIKSVF

-353 QNFIAGNK
+353 GNFIAGNK
-361 NLANPIPEA
+361 NLTNPIPEA
-370 DGINIPDK
+370 DGINIPEK
-378 SKLETIDFDN
+378 SLEKEFDSFMSN
-388 DNINMVVTLEDG
+388 SFGFGGTNVSLVLSKFEN
-400 KQQIILIDIKDG
+400 
-412 IEQSRKYIEIK
+412 
-423 NQK
+423 